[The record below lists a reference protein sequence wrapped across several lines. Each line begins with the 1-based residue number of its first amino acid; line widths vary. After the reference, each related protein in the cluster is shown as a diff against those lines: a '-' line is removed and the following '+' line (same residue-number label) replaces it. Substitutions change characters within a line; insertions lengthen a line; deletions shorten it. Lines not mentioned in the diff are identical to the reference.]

1 MPANTAIVLGATG
14 QVGNLLV
21 DHLLQDPFYDRV
33 RVLVRRPYDRE
44 DPKLES
50 RIVDFKN
57 LTTLKESLGE
67 GLTIF
72 CCIGTTMKQ
81 VKGDKSLYREI
92 DYDIPVNV
100 ARLAIENGI
109 FRYMLV
115 SAVGANPQSK
125 NFYLRLKGEVE
136 EQLKKLPFG
145 RIYLMRPS
153 LLMGPRK
160 DPRLMERISK
170 VVMKP
175 LSFLFKGKLLKYRP
189 IEASDVALAMI
200 VASTLNIPSAY
211 GIQVCEYA
219 EMMDL
224 ISKG

>member
-1 MPANTAIVLGATG
+1 MPGNTAIVIGATG

-21 DHLLQDPFYDRV
+21 DHLLQDPFYDRI
-33 RVLVRRPYDRE
+33 RVLVRRPYDRQ

-50 RIVDFKN
+50 RIVDFKD
-57 LTTLKESLGE
+57 LTSLKESLGE
-67 GLTIF
+67 GLSIF

-81 VKGDKSLYREI
+81 VKGDKTRYREI
-92 DYDIPVNV
+92 DYDIPLNV
-100 ARLAIENGI
+100 ARLGIENGI
-109 FRYMLV
+109 LRFMLV

-153 LLMGPRK
+153 LLLGPRK
-160 DPRLMERISK
+160 DPRLMETISK
-170 VVMKP
+170 VIMKP
-175 LSFLFKGKLLKYRP
+175 LSFLFSGQLQRYRP

-200 VASTLNIPSAY
+200 SASTLNTPSAY
-211 GIQVCEYA
+211 GIHICEYA
-219 EMMDL
+219 EMQAL
-224 ISKG
+224 IKG